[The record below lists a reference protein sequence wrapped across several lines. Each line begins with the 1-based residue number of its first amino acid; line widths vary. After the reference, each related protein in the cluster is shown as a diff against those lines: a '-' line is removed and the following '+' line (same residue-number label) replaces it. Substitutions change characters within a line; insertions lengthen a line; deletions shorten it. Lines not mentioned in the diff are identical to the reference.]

1 MHSKFNPEEIA
12 FALITLYPN
21 WYPGELK
28 NTSHTEK
35 IRGDLALDF
44 FKKTVRLGYQIVV
57 VDGHSSKHFQEELYQ
72 NSHINII
79 KRRGFK
85 RSPAKR
91 QAFKAASKLPGVKVI
106 IATEAEKVSLLDHIE
121 VITQPI
127 LNDGAD
133 IVIPER
139 DEGLFKKT
147 YPDYMYELEK
157 EGIKLYCEQLKLN
170 NLLLPNSDNI
180 DLLFGPRVFANT
192 PKVLALFTK
201 KYLSKIEDSDLT
213 GPLDPEEL
221 SNALYFPIVMAL
233 KKGFKVKSIKI
244 PFTYPKLQKD
254 NETIGARA
262 YFEEKRKTQKLGILL
277 ELMHL
282 LNYLKGK

>member
-1 MHSKFNPEEIA
+1 MSSSQEIA
-12 FALITLYPN
+12 FALITFYPK
-21 WYPGELK
+21 WYQGELK
-28 NTSHTEK
+28 SIIQTDK
-35 IRGDLALDF
+35 IRGDLALEF
-44 FKKTVRLGYQIVV
+44 IKKALELGYQLVV
-57 VDGHSSKHFQEELYQ
+57 VDGQSSKSFRRQLNQ
-72 NSHINII
+72 FPAVKTI
-79 KRRGFK
+79 KRRGYK

-106 IATEAEKVSLLDHIE
+106 VATEAEKVSLLDHIE

-139 DEGLFKKT
+139 DEELFKKT
-147 YPDYMYELEK
+147 YPDYMYESEK
-157 EGIKLYCEQLKLN
+157 EGIKLYCEQLKLH
-170 NLLLPNSDNI
+170 NLLPPDSNNI

-192 PKVLALFTK
+192 PKVLTLFTK
-201 KYLSKIEDSDLT
+201 KYLPKIEDSDLT

-221 SNALYFPIVMAL
+221 SNSLYFPIVMAL
-233 KKGFKVKSIKI
+233 KKGFKVKAVKI

-262 YFEEKRKTQKLGILL
+262 FFEEKRKTQKLGILL

-282 LNYLKGK
+282 LNYLKKSS